1 MHSNPSDNY
10 AYDHSSQSQSHGH
23 SSETKFEFNFPL
35 YYPQFDNQQTLLSG
49 QKHPSNPTPVY
60 SPTYTSG
67 SNTLKKTIVQKNRV
81 TNLSPNHIFFNCCNS
96 GFTQKPL
103 LHQSVV
109 DYGKTNFF
117 SQDLDFL
124 FKINTGYQSVSLES
138 SRTNGDYREQ
148 PGNHEHQQDEYQ
160 EDVGVYHEDGEA
172 HEYEH
177 VRHQIIK
184 DPEPSNLGSGNHKLG
199 NQRKGYSYVYFYST
213 K

>member
-1 MHSNPSDNY
+1 MVKP
-10 AYDHSSQSQSHGH
+10 
-23 SSETKFEFNFPL
+23 
-35 YYPQFDNQQTLLSG
+35 
-49 QKHPSNPTPVY
+49 
-60 SPTYTSG
+60 
-67 SNTLKKTIVQKNRV
+67 
-81 TNLSPNHIFFNCCNS
+81 IFS
-96 GFTQKPL
+96 
-103 LHQSVV
+103 
-109 DYGKTNFF
+109 

-160 EDVGVYHEDGEA
+160 EDVGVYHEDSEA

-177 VRHQIIK
+177 VSHQFIK
-184 DPEPSNLGSGNHKLG
+184 DPEPSNLGSGNNKLG